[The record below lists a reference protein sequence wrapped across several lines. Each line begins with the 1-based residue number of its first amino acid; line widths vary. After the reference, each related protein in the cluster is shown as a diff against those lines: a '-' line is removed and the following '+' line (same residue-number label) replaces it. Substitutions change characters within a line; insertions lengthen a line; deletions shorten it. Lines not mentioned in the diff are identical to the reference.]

1 MLNEKVLA
9 GRRLLQI
16 VSIKGNLQMLAAS
29 GNVGDVVS

>member
-9 GRRLLQI
+9 GLLQI